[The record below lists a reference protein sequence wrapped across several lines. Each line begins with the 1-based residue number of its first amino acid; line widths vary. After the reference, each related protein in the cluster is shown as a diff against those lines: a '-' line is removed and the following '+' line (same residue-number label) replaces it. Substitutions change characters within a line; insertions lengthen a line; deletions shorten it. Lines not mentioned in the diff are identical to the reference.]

1 MAWHDAL
8 DGVAAALLLAI
19 GTPLLW
25 AAWRAKAWRPR
36 SHRSPNT
43 DTTTT
48 TTSLL
53 LVAAGLSF
61 AAAAIHIAV
70 VPEHFTESA
79 VEGLAF
85 ALLALFQIATGAL
98 LAVGPSDRLKTA
110 VVAVNLGATLMW
122 MITRT
127 IGVPFISD
135 LVSPEAIA
143 LRDVAATTFELGIV
157 AVLLGISRAAA
168 NADRFA
174 SMAAMSLVPVLGL
187 VGIITLL
194 AVAGPAPVHQH
205 ARLETPA
212 GLEDR

>member
-1 MAWHDAL
+1 VAWHNAL
-8 DGVAAALLLAI
+8 DLVTAALLLAI
-19 GTPLLW
+19 GAPLLW
-25 AAWRAKAWRPR
+25 AAWRAKGSGPR
-36 SHRSPNT
+36 SHGSVNT
-43 DTTTT
+43 DT

-53 LVAAGLSF
+53 LIAAGLSF

-70 VPEHFTESA
+70 VPEHLTESA
-79 VEGLAF
+79 VEGVAF

-98 LAVGPSDRLKTA
+98 LAVGPSDRLKAA

-135 LVSPEAIA
+135 VVSPEAIA
-143 LRDVAATTFELGIV
+143 LRDVVATTFELGIV

-174 SMAAMSLVPVLGL
+174 SMAAVSLVPGLGL

-194 AVAGPAPVHQH
+194 AVAGPTPVHEH
-205 ARLETPA
+205 ARLKTPA
-212 GLEDR
+212 GLEGR

>member
-1 MAWHDAL
+1 VAWHNAL
-8 DGVAAALLLAI
+8 DLVTAALLLAI
-19 GTPLLW
+19 GAPLLW
-25 AAWRAKAWRPR
+25 AAWRAKGSGPR
-36 SHRSPNT
+36 SHGSVNT
-43 DTTTT
+43 DT

-53 LVAAGLSF
+53 LIAACLSF

-70 VPEHFTESA
+70 VPEHLTESA
-79 VEGLAF
+79 VEGVAF
-85 ALLALFQIATGAL
+85 ALLALFQITTGAL
-98 LAVGPSDRLKTA
+98 LAVGPSDRLKAA

-135 LVSPEAIA
+135 IVSPEAIA
-143 LRDVAATTFELGIV
+143 LRDVVATTFELGIV

-174 SMAAMSLVPVLGL
+174 SMAAVSLVPVLGL

-194 AVAGPAPVHQH
+194 AVAGPTPVHEH
-205 ARLETPA
+205 ATLETPA
-212 GLEDR
+212 GLEGR

>member
-1 MAWHDAL
+1 VAWHNAL
-8 DGVAAALLLAI
+8 DLVTAALLLAI
-19 GTPLLW
+19 GAPLLW
-25 AAWRAKAWRPR
+25 AAWRAKGSGPR
-36 SHRSPNT
+36 SHGSVNT
-43 DTTTT
+43 DT

-53 LVAAGLSF
+53 LIAAGLSF

-70 VPEHFTESA
+70 VPEHLTESA
-79 VEGLAF
+79 VEGVAF

-98 LAVGPSDRLKTA
+98 LAVGPSDRLKAA

-135 LVSPEAIA
+135 VVSPEAIA
-143 LRDVAATTFELGIV
+143 LRDVVATTFELGIV

-174 SMAAMSLVPVLGL
+174 SMAAVSLVPVLGL

-194 AVAGPAPVHQH
+194 AVAGPTPVHEH
-205 ARLETPA
+205 ATLETPA
-212 GLEDR
+212 GLEGR